1 MTDMHDYSHLSDEQL
16 QMLAVSGDA
25 RAEEVLTQRYAQLV
39 SRCAQPYFISGGEHA
54 DLTQEGMVGLI
65 SAIREYR
72 KDLSVPFGK
81 YAELCIRRRIFSAI
95 RAAARQKHEPL
106 NNGISLEE
114 TLINPP
120 RESNTRIVQ
129 DQRRIPEEQVLARER
144 AQEFYQDYLRR
155 LSPFEQEVLQ
165 LYLDGFSYRAMS
177 IKTGREE
184 KSIDNAVQRI
194 RRKLARSLLSGENSE
209 S

>member
-1 MTDMHDYSHLSDEQL
+1 MHDYSHLSDEQL
-16 QMLAVSGDA
+16 QKLAVSGESG
-25 RAEEVLTQRYAQLV
+25 AEEALTQRYSQLV
-39 SRCAQPYFISGGEHA
+39 SRCAQPYFISGGERA
-54 DLTQEGMVGLI
+54 DVTQEGMVGLL
-65 SAIREYR
+65 SAIREYSEER
-72 KDLSVPFGK
+72 SVPFGK

-95 RAAARQKHEPL
+95 RAAVRQKHEPL

-120 RESNTRIVQ
+120 RENNTRIVQ

-155 LSPFEQEVLQ
+155 LSPLEQEVLH
-165 LYLDGFSYRAMS
+165 LYLDGFSYRAMAEL
-177 IKTGREE
+177 TGREE

-194 RRKLARSLLSGENSE
+194 RRKLARILLSGENSE